1 MTVAFVLAGGGAL
14 AASQVGMLRALTE
27 EGIKPDLVVGCSA
40 GAINAYCFAKHPTT
54 AGLDRLQRLWS
65 DMRRQDVFPLRV
77 GSVLAGLSGRSNGLV
92 SADRLRT
99 YLMSHIGPAD
109 LADTRIPV
117 HVVTTDFAAG
127 QPVVMSS
134 GPVVDALLASTA
146 LPGVF
151 APVEIGGRLFVDGG
165 ITADTPIRQ
174 AEQAGATVTYVLP
187 AVGPERRSS
196 VPRGAMSVLMH
207 AIGHLFGH
215 AVATDL
221 AAAQGRV
228 LVLPAPA
235 QGNANPFDFSH
246 TVRMMGEGYTMAKAA
261 LSRPAIAF
269 AS

>member
-27 EGIKPDLVVGCSA
+27 EGVTPDLVVGCSA
-40 GAINAYCFAKHPTT
+40 GAINAYCFSQHPTMD
-54 AGLDRLQRLWS
+54 GLDRLQNLWAG
-65 DMRRQDVFPLRV
+65 MRRRDVFPLRV
-77 GSVLAGLSGRSNGLV
+77 GSMLAGLSGRSNGLV

-99 YLMSHIGPAD
+99 YLTSHIGPAD
-109 LADTRIPV
+109 LAATRIPV
-117 HVVTTDFAAG
+117 HVVTTDLASG
-127 QPVVMSS
+127 QPVVLDS
-134 GPVVDALLASTA
+134 GSVVDALLASTA

-151 APVEIGGRLFVDGG
+151 PPVEIGGRLYVDGG

-174 AEQAGATVTYVLP
+174 AEDAGATVTYVLP
-187 AVGPERRSS
+187 AVGTEPVPV
-196 VPRGAMSVLMH
+196 VPRGAMSVLFH

-228 LVLPAPA
+228 HVLPAPA
-235 QGNANPFDFSH
+235 QGNANPFDFRH
-246 TVRMMGEGYTMAKAA
+246 TIRMIDEGYTMAKTA
-261 LSRPAIAF
+261 LARPAIAW